1 MIAAHLDSL
10 LFFLLVAVAVLFQF
24 LAKTAGKTGKD
35 QSKRISTPTPRT
47 PTPMRR
53 APAESDEDRIRKLL
67 EALGQP
73 PTSKP
78 PPPVVPRTNIPPR
91 PLAPVQPPISPFSQ
105 LRREKSHNREIITK
119 EIPPPRPI
127 GGAEKTVPSAFEVQE
142 RSFPIAP
149 PAIFKAPAETHAG
162 VTPTIA
168 KAEERRT
175 DLATLL
181 ASVSGLRDAMILR
194 EILGPPRGLRIQMDI
209 DDGILRS
216 NASSAHRVN

>member
-35 QSKRISTPTPRT
+35 QSKRISTSTPRT

-91 PLAPVQPPISPFSQ
+91 PLAPVQPPISPFS
-105 LRREKSHNREIITK
+105 
-119 EIPPPRPI
+119 
-127 GGAEKTVPSAFEVQE
+127 
-142 RSFPIAP
+142 RS
-149 PAIFKAPAETHAG
+149 
-162 VTPTIA
+162 
-168 KAEERRT
+168 EEHTSELQSLTNLVCR
-175 DLATLL
+175 LL
-181 ASVSGLRDAMILR
+181 L
-194 EILGPPRGLRIQMDI
+194 
-209 DDGILRS
+209 
-216 NASSAHRVN
+216 